1 MDESQTPD
9 APEEE
14 APDNAEQPEQGD
26 TATEGEESFQAA
38 EFQDVTDERAPNGNG
53 ARPNVELILDVPVT
67 LALEVGRTEMTI
79 GNLLSLS
86 QGAVVELDRN
96 AGEPLD
102 VIANGA
108 LIARGEIV
116 VVNDKFGIRLI
127 DVIAGPEDAVTAKH

>member
-14 APDNAEQPEQGD
+14 APDNAEQAAPGAADGEQG
-26 TATEGEESFQAA
+26 ESFQAA
-38 EFQDVTDERAPNGNG
+38 EFQDVSDEAIAPDNG
-53 ARPNVELILDVPVT
+53 ARPDVELILDVPVT

-79 GNLLSLS
+79 GKLLGLT

-127 DVIAGPEDAVTAKH
+127 DVISAPGHVLAAKH